1 MSPLLW
7 PRYRDRCS
15 CYSRH
20 SRYCSCSYY
29 HRRSTLAT
37 ATDFALGGSRDLL
50 TRILHGRRHNH
61 EPYRY

>member
-20 SRYCSCSYY
+20 SRYYSCSCSCY
-29 HRRSTLAT
+29 HRRSTLGT

-50 TRILHGRRHNH
+50 TRILHGRRHYH
-61 EPYRY
+61 EP